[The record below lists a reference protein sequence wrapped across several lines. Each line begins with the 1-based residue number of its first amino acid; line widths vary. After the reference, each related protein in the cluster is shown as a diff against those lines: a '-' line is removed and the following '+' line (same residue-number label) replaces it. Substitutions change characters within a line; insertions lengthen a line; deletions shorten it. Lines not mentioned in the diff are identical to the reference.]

1 MRVAVALVLSAAF
14 GLARAAD
21 SGLSFTDAKAVWEAS
36 KDRKEYL
43 AYASQFLQFISH
55 SRSDNLNG
63 CYALGK
69 DPLEL
74 MLVVGHRDSEQYV
87 VVEVLSNAESEKVQC
102 LRKSYS
108 GLPMKAPPFF
118 PFVLR
123 MGVG

>member
-1 MRVAVALVLSAAF
+1 MSVAVALVLLTAT
-14 GLARAAD
+14 GLTPAAD
-21 SGLSFTDAKAVWEAS
+21 SELSFADAKAVWEAS

-43 AYASQFLQFISH
+43 AYASQFLQRVSQV
-55 SRSDNLNG
+55 RSDTLNG

-74 MLVVGHRDSEQYV
+74 MLVVAHRDSEQYV
-87 VVEVLSNAESEKVQC
+87 VVEVLSNVESEKAQC
-102 LRKSYS
+102 IRRSYS
-108 GLPMKAPPFF
+108 GFPMQAPPFF